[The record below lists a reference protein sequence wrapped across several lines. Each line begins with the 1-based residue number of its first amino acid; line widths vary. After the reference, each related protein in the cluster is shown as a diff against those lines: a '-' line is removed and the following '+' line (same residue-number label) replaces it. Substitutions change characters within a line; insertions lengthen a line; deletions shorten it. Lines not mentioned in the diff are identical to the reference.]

1 MFTLWIG
8 TALGFV
14 FVAVGVSM
22 YVALGLCDKY
32 VRTRVNRMDQWL
44 KRRKIVIAITTI
56 FRVVGVLAGI
66 ALGAYY
72 ASRKDGKLAAAAA
85 LGFVFAVAC
94 IIAIAFTWVKKIE
107 QPVQS
112 KEAMGQHASPPQYGN
127 GGYGVQNSQAY
138 GSHQVG
144 GHN

>member
-1 MFTLWIG
+1 
-8 TALGFV
+8 
-14 FVAVGVSM
+14 M

-112 KEAMGQHASPPQYGN
+112 KEAMGRSPLLNRRQGLVTFHPFFVVRSHPIA
-127 GGYGVQNSQAY
+127 GGSSA
-138 GSHQVG
+138 
-144 GHN
+144 